1 MRHKLLAIG
10 CALTI
15 AAGHI
20 LPAFSEPVE
29 MRLRGGDLVIKGD
42 LASVRGNAGLI
53 TSPDFGAIML
63 EIDRFDCQGPGCIVL
78 GQPETSAALP
88 RQIPGATFGIRG
100 SNTVGEALSPAL
112 IEAYAKNN
120 GYLAEKRVGASA
132 EEIEMELFDQNRK
145 RLVLIDAQSHGSGTS
160 ATNLLSGAAEIGASS
175 RLIKDTEL
183 KALNDAGLTVNE
195 HVLALDGMPVIV
207 SPSNPVEQ
215 LTLEQIAKIF
225 AGEIADWSEVGGTPG
240 AITIYARDDKSG
252 TSDTFASLVLDPFD
266 LELASNANRYA
277 SSVELSDNVTR
288 DPNGIGFIGFAY
300 IRNAKPLTIG
310 TNCGIASN
318 PTEFA
323 VKTEEYALARRLYY
337 YTTNR
342 LRSEHAKG
350 LLDFA
355 LSDTAQPIIAE
366 TGFINQD
373 IEVLPFSEQGDRLTT
388 ALSVSPDDFDA
399 SLMQDLVVTL
409 TDAQRL
415 SVTFR
420 FEKNSGNLE
429 QKSLQDIQ
437 RLTRYLQRKEQRG
450 KQILL
455 LGFTDA
461 SGTFA
466 TNRTISLARADA
478 VRAALSGL
486 GNIFDAS
493 RLVLKAYSELMPV
506 DCNDTEKGRTK
517 NRRVEVWLKE

>member
-1 MRHKLLAIG
+1 
-10 CALTI
+10 
-15 AAGHI
+15 
-20 LPAFSEPVE
+20 
-29 MRLRGGDLVIKGD
+29 MRLRGSDLVIKGD
-42 LASVRGNAGLI
+42 LASIKGNAGLI

-63 EIDRFDCQGPGCIVL
+63 EVDRFDCRGPGCVIL
-78 GQPETSAALP
+78 GQPETAAALP
-88 RQIPGATFGIRG
+88 QQETGATFGIRG
-100 SNTVGEALSPAL
+100 SNTVGEELTPAL
-112 IEAYAKNN
+112 IKAYAKSE
-120 GYLAEKRVGASA
+120 GYLVEERVGASA
-132 EEIEMELFDQNRK
+132 EEIEMELLDQNHNRIA
-145 RLVLIDAQSHGSGTS
+145 LIDAQSYGSGTS

-175 RLIKDTEL
+175 RPIKDTEL

-195 HVLALDGMPVIV
+195 HVLALDGVPVII

-225 AGEIADWSEVGGTPG
+225 AGKITNWSEVGGNPA

-252 TSDTFASLVLDPFD
+252 TYDTFKGLVLDPFK
-266 LELASNANRYA
+266 LELASTANRYA
-277 SSVELSDNVTR
+277 SSVELSDNVTQ

-310 TNCGIASN
+310 TNCGIVSN

-323 VKTEEYALARRLYY
+323 VKTEEYALSRRLYY

-342 LRSEHAKG
+342 LHSEHAKG

-355 LSDTAQPIIAE
+355 LSDAAQPVITE

-373 IEVLPFSEQGDRLTT
+373 IETLPFNEQGERLTA
-388 ALSVSPDDFDA
+388 ALSAPPEDFDA
-399 SLMQDLVVTL
+399 SLMQDLAVTL
-409 TDAQRL
+409 TGGNRL

-429 QKSLQDIQ
+429 RKALQDVQ
-437 RLTRYLQRKEQRG
+437 RLARYLQQDGNKG
-450 KQILL
+450 KQVLL
-455 LGFTDA
+455 LGFADS
-461 SGTFA
+461 SGTFE

-486 GNIFDAS
+486 GSDFDAS

-506 DCNDTEKGRTK
+506 DCNDTEKGRSK
-517 NRRVEVWLKE
+517 NRRVEVWLKGQITSSALGGSQ